1 MRSFSS
7 SFSPRSRAAL
17 FCGVLAIPFL
27 CLADAEARPSRQ
39 RKHTPFSVA
48 LQPFSLV
55 RSVVHEVAAPVVHA
69 APRILAAT
77 AAGPIKAAYY
87 APPRLR
93 PRPPRAEQAYELE
106 DESEVKPIRVA
117 YQIPGR
123 GRTAAPQKEDY
134 DYEQDDEQE
143 QESGQIEG
151 RGDRPM
157 VSGSRAVLRNGV
169 AYAPSRAPQSVKNA
183 IWAANT
189 LRRKPYVWGGGHGS
203 FYDRGYD
210 CSGTVSFALHGAGA
224 LPSPLPS
231 SELMRY
237 GERGRGRWITIYS
250 RPGHTFAVI
259 AGLRLD
265 TTDLGRGGDVGPR
278 WYAYGRDT
286 GGYVARHPA
295 GM

>member
-7 SFSPRSRAAL
+7 SFSLRSRAAH
-17 FCGVLAIPFL
+17 FCGVFAVLFL
-27 CLADAEARPSRQ
+27 CLPDAEARPSRQ
-39 RKHTPFSVA
+39 RKRTPFTVA

-77 AAGPIKAAYY
+77 AVGPITAAYY

-93 PRPPRAEQAYELE
+93 PRPPRAEHVYESE
-106 DESEVKPIRVA
+106 DESELKPIRVA
-117 YQIPGR
+117 YQVPGR
-123 GRTAAPQKEDY
+123 GRTAAPQQEDY
-134 DYEQDDEQE
+134 DYDQE
-143 QESGQIEG
+143 QESGQIER

-183 IWAANT
+183 IWAANS

-224 LPSPLPS
+224 LQSPLPS
-231 SELMRY
+231 SQLMRY